1 MTASNASVSAHPLK
15 QAVAAHW
22 EHEPCGIRGLVRSD
36 RRSFFRAVEAERYVF
51 EPYIERFAGFSE
63 GRDARVLEIGVGA
76 GSDYARWL
84 RSGARAVGIDLTQAA
99 VALTREHAEVE
110 GLTPVLARTDCER
123 LPFRSESFDTV
134 YSYGVIHHSPDTRA
148 AVAEIYR
155 VLKPGGTAKVMIYH
169 AQSITGLMLW
179 TVHCF
184 LKLRPWKSPRW
195 AVANFLESPGTKVY
209 TRREAA
215 TLFDTFSVV
224 QTETVL
230 GSGDLLLMRRSAKY
244 RSVLAALAWYLYPR
258 WLVRRVGSRF
268 GLGLLITAVK

>member
-1 MTASNASVSAHPLK
+1 MTASNVSVAARPLK

-22 EHEPCGIRGLVRSD
+22 EHEPCGTRGVVALD
-36 RRSFFRAVEAERYVF
+36 RHSFFRAVEAERYAF
-51 EPYIERFAGFSE
+51 EPYIERFAGFSD
-63 GRDARVLEIGVGA
+63 GLGARVLEIGVGA
-76 GSDYARWL
+76 GSDYASWL
-84 RSGARAVGIDLTQAA
+84 RAGAKAVGIDLTQAA

-123 LPFRSESFDTV
+123 LPFRSQTFDTV

-148 AVAEIYR
+148 AVAEIHR

-169 AQSITGLMLW
+169 APSITGLMLW
-179 TVHCF
+179 TVHCL

-215 TLFDTFSVV
+215 VLFEAFSAV

-230 GSGDLLLMRRSAKY
+230 GTGDLLLMRRSAKY
-244 RSVLAALAWYLYPR
+244 SGVLAALAWHLYPR
-258 WLVRRVGSRF
+258 WLVRSAGSQF